1 VDLRT
6 ARRAGA
12 LRLGRHAVVVG
23 LLALA
28 VPVLALLGV
37 RDSWTLGHVAA
48 EVVVP
53 LLGFLAVAGF
63 ARRPRVAAGAGAMG
77 LMYVSAVLIHVT
89 GGVTEAHFAFFVAF
103 GLVAVYRDWLV
114 FFAAAAFAVGHH
126 VLFALAGESLFAQ
139 PYQLEEPLLWA
150 AIHVSVVTLVTAVQ
164 AVGMYDVSRSAAAKT
179 RLETELTRAEERR
192 GTALRLH
199 DDVVQALATANYA
212 RSLGEEE
219 LGSSALEEALQASR
233 ALVSELLGDGPVDR
247 DVLERHGPALPDE
260 LSR

>member
-1 VDLRT
+1 MDLRT
-6 ARRAGA
+6 AWTAGA
-12 LRLGRHAVVVG
+12 LRPGRHAVVMG
-23 LLALA
+23 LLVLS
-28 VPVLALLGV
+28 VPVLAVLGV
-37 RDSWTLGHVAA
+37 GRGWSLGHVVG

-53 LLGFLAVAGF
+53 LLGFLAVARF
-63 ARRPRVAAGAGAMG
+63 AGRPRLAAGAGAIG

-103 GLVAVYRDWLV
+103 GLVALYRDWLV
-114 FFAAAAFAVGHH
+114 FFAAAAVAVGHH
-126 VLFALAGESLFAQ
+126 VVFALAGDALFAQ

-164 AVGMYDVSRSAAAKT
+164 AVGMYDVSRAVTAEA
-179 RLETELTRAEERR
+179 RLETEVARAEERR

-212 RSLGEEE
+212 TSLGEDEV
-219 LGSSALEEALQASR
+219 GSTALEEALQASR
-233 ALVSELLGDGPVDR
+233 ELVTELLGEGPIDH
-247 DVLERHGPALPDE
+247 DLLERPKPALPDE